1 MPAATSTASSP
12 APDSVKYLDQA
23 PGGQEEDQGQHDEY
37 DVSRLKLPFEAAR
50 RHRMISAP
58 RYLRYCTA
66 LT

>member
-12 APDSVKYLDQA
+12 APDSVEHLDQA
-23 PGGQEEDQGQHDEY
+23 PGGQEEDQGKHDED
-37 DVSRLKLPFEAAR
+37 DVSRLTLPFQAAR
-50 RHRMISAP
+50 RNRMISAP